1 MNGLAGRFLFG
12 GGLGLALAFLLANY
26 LSVALLSVYGDW
38 LGWRQVTGAA
48 PNALTSITQKITWA
62 LFFCSSWWM
71 FWKFD
76 AFFPLRPR
84 ETSDSNQ
91 SEEEESEFVEKEP
104 SVEYFKP
111 ERDETLNWGIPTP
124 RGNRSC
130 IKINSNPNQS
140 RSLSPLSPKRSE
152 STDEFSKSRRR
163 TLRISM
169 PLRPFTEN
177 ASLNTT
183 LTKSWQWVRKFVKLP
198 SKKPRRSTSYLC
210 LRVFSAK
217 SKRIEPQ

>member
-38 LGWRQVTGAA
+38 LGWRQVTSAA
-48 PNALTSITQKITWA
+48 TLASITQKITR

-111 ERDETLNWGIPTP
+111 ERDEEF
-124 RGNRSC
+124 
-130 IKINSNPNQS
+130 NSS
-140 RSLSPLSPKRSE
+140 RIG
-152 STDEFSKSRRR
+152 TR
-163 TLRISM
+163 TR
-169 PLRPFTEN
+169 
-177 ASLNTT
+177 AG
-183 LTKSWQWVRKFVKLP
+183 
-198 SKKPRRSTSYLC
+198 
-210 LRVFSAK
+210 A
-217 SKRIEPQ
+217 

>member
-111 ERDETLNWGIPTP
+111 ERDEG
-124 RGNRSC
+124 
-130 IKINSNPNQS
+130 NSNSS
-140 RSLSPLSPKRSE
+140 RESEPEPEPEPKP
-152 STDEFSKSRRR
+152 T
-163 TLRISM
+163 
-169 PLRPFTEN
+169 FTEEERTYGRILEIEEEDLEDFD
-177 ASLNTT
+177 AI
-183 LTKSWQWVRKFVKLP
+183 KAIYRKRIAQYHPDKVLAMGPEIREIAEQKAKEINEAYEYF
-198 SKKPRRSTSYLC
+198 R
-210 LRVFSAK
+210 AK